1 MTCREVRR
9 MNLPRNPFRFRLL
22 CALTLCAML
31 AIVALSAEV
40 ASACPSCKAALANQ
54 GKGDLV
60 KGFMYSI
67 LFMLSMPFALLGSFS
82 GYMYV
87 LVRRAR
93 REQDSQREHPAKDA
107 QQ

>member
-1 MTCREVRR
+1 
-9 MNLPRNPFRFRLL
+9 MNLPRFPFRSHLL
-22 CALTLCAML
+22 GAVTMCAAL

-93 REQDSQREHPAKDA
+93 REQESQHENA
-107 QQ
+107 QKVAPRQR